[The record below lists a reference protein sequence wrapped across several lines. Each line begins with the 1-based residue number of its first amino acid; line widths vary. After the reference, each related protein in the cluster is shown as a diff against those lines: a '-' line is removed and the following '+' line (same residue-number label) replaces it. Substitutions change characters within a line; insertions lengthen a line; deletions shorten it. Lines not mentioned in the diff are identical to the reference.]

1 MKNFRLLSQIIHGS
15 WSLAKLWQNI
25 IGCEWVFWIKCN
37 PNGRITWYKGRL
49 VPKRFHQRLGL
60 DYQEIF
66 SLVIKPTTIQAVLS
80 IALSLSRGWQV
91 HQLDANNA
99 FLHGHPHEEVF
110 MSQPLVFM
118 HQSWPHHVYHLCKSI
133 RPLLYP

>member
-1 MKNFRLLSQIIHGS
+1 M
-15 WSLAKLWQNI
+15 
-25 IGCEWVFWIKCN
+25 
-37 PNGRITWYKGRL
+37 
-49 VPKRFHQRLGL
+49 
-60 DYQEIF
+60 
-66 SLVIKPTTIQAVLS
+66 IKPTTIQAVLS